1 MNRVA
6 TIDANND
13 PAYPNTGDV
22 IGCSD
27 GDVGIVLRTYF
38 DDSECILMIEVA
50 WNSLPHQPL
59 TDPWNAQ
66 GFETANDMFHIMSR
80 V

>member
-1 MNRVA
+1 MSGIA
-6 TIDANND
+6 AIDVSNN

-22 IGCSD
+22 VGCSD

-38 DDSECILMIEVA
+38 DDETCVLMIEVA
-50 WNSLPHQPL
+50 WNSRPHLPMA
-59 TDPWNAQ
+59 DPWNAQ
-66 GFETANDMFHIMSR
+66 EFETADDMFHIMSR